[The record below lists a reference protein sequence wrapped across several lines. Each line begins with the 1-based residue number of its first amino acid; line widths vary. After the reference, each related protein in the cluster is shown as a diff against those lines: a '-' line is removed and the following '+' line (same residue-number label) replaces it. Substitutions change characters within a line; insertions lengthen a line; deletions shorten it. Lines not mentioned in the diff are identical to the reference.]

1 MQSLPR
7 TSIRLAL
14 TVVLG
19 AAPSAARA
27 GVADSPVPELLPGQK
42 THHVYSVPGVT
53 QSLGVVTMF
62 SCTSLEKTA
71 TMEVGVE
78 LFPNAGGS
86 PANNAAATSLSLAPG
101 ATVNFST
108 GAVSGFSVDAAVV
121 GAFVR
126 GSARILATSRKLM
139 CTAFLADA
147 GSAPPSSMTHLTIIS
162 KTRQKAAN

>member
-7 TSIRLAL
+7 MSMSLAL
-14 TVVLG
+14 AVVLG
-19 AAPSAARA
+19 AAPTAARA

-71 TMEVGVE
+71 TMQVGVE
-78 LFPNAGGS
+78 IFPNAGGP
-86 PANNAAATSLSLAPG
+86 PANSAAATSLSLAPG

-108 GAVSGFSVDAAVV
+108 GAAAGFSVDAALI

-126 GSARILATSRKLM
+126 GSARILATSKKLM

-147 GSAPPSSMTHLTIIS
+147 GNAPPSSMAQLTIIS
-162 KTRQKAAN
+162 KTKQKAAN